1 MTSTLST
8 HLVLATLWALL
19 IALFAVPCII
29 YIAHSKNLFDA
40 PNGRSVHTRPT
51 PRLGGVAVLAGFL
64 SALTIFAPLDHGVQ
78 HLLAGCILLFFVGL
92 KDDLVTVSVAKK
104 FIGQLLAT
112 GIVMLMA
119 DVRVTSFQ
127 GLLGIGTLPV
137 GISYGFTFVAI
148 VGITNAINLIDGLD
162 GLAGTIVMIIT
173 STFGYYFYQYGGP
186 DFSNYAFVAV
196 CLLGGMLGFLRY
208 NFHRANIFMGDTG
221 SLVCGF
227 IVSILAI
234 QFIEMGNTPG
244 QPLGEVAPA
253 VALGILFVPL
263 FDTSRVFLVR
273 MLAGRSPFSPDRNH
287 VHHRLLA
294 LGFSQ
299 ISTVLLLGL
308 LNVGVILSVINF
320 AYLGSLVLIS
330 GLIGLGIVLS
340 VVLSVSQ
347 SRLGRRQVV
356 AASLYKREMVRQN

>member
-1 MTSTLST
+1 MNSTLSI
-8 HLVLATLWALL
+8 HLILAALWALL
-19 IALFAVPCII
+19 IAIFAVPSII
-29 YIAHSKNLFDA
+29 YIAHTKHLFDA
-40 PNGRSVHTRPT
+40 PNARSVHTQPT

-112 GIVMLMA
+112 GVVMLMA
-119 DVRVTSFQ
+119 DVRITSFQ
-127 GLLGIGTLPV
+127 GILGIGTLPL

-162 GLAGTIVMIIT
+162 GLAGTIVLIIS
-173 STFGYYFYQYGGP
+173 STLCYYFYQYGGP
-186 DFSNYAFVAV
+186 EFSNYAFVAV
-196 CLLGGMLGFLRY
+196 CLMGGILGFLRY

-234 QFIEMGNTPG
+234 QFIELGNTPG
-244 QPLGEVAPA
+244 QTLGDASPA

-263 FDTSRVFLVR
+263 FDTARVFLLR
-273 MLAGRSPFSPDRNH
+273 MSAGKSPFTPDRNH
-287 VHHRLLA
+287 IHHRMLA
-294 LGFSQ
+294 LGLSQ
-299 ISTVLLLGL
+299 ISTVLLLGI
-308 LNVGVILSVINF
+308 LNVAVIVAVISF

-330 GLIGLGIVLS
+330 GLISLGITLS
-340 VVLSVSQ
+340 ILLSVSQ
-347 SRLGRRQVV
+347 AHIARRQAIVV
-356 AASLYKREMVRQN
+356 

>member
-1 MTSTLST
+1 MNFTLSIN
-8 HLVLATLWALL
+8 LVLAALWALL
-19 IALFAVPCII
+19 IAIFAVPSII
-29 YIAHSKNLFDA
+29 YIAHHKNLFDA
-40 PNGRSVHTRPT
+40 PNNRSVHTQPT

-64 SALTIFAPLDHGVQ
+64 SALTIFAPLSHGVQ

-112 GIVMLMA
+112 GVVMLMA
-119 DVRVTSFQ
+119 DVRITSFQ
-127 GLLGIGTLPV
+127 GLLGIGTLPI
-137 GISYGFTFVAI
+137 GLSYGFTFVAI

-162 GLAGTIVMIIT
+162 GLAGTIVLII
-173 STFGYYFYQYGGP
+173 SSALGYYFYQYGGP
-186 DFSNYAFVAV
+186 DFSNYAFVAA
-196 CLLGGMLGFLRY
+196 CLMGGMLGFLRY

-244 QPLGEVAPA
+244 QPLGAASPA

-263 FDTSRVFLVR
+263 FDTARVFLLR
-273 MLAGRSPFSPDRNH
+273 MLAGKSPFTPDRNH
-287 VHHRLLA
+287 IHHRVLA

-299 ISTVLLLGL
+299 INTVLLLGL
-308 LNVGVILSVINF
+308 LNVMVITAVINF
-320 AYLGSLVLIS
+320 AYLGSLVLIG
-330 GLIGLGIVLS
+330 GLVSLGIILS
-340 VVLSVSQ
+340 LLVSI
-347 SRLGRRQVV
+347 LHGYVTRRQAVPV
-356 AASLYKREMVRQN
+356 

>member
-1 MTSTLST
+1 MNSTLSI
-8 HLVLATLWALL
+8 HLILAALWALL
-19 IALFAVPCII
+19 IAIFAVPSIV
-29 YIAHSKNLFDA
+29 YIAHTKHLFDA
-40 PNGRSVHTRPT
+40 PNNRSVHTQPT
-51 PRLGGVAVLAGFL
+51 PRLGGVAVLAGFM

-119 DVRVTSFQ
+119 DVRITSFQ
-127 GLLGIGTLPV
+127 GLLGIGTLPI

-162 GLAGTIVMIIT
+162 GLAGTIVVIISGT
-173 STFGYYFYQYGGP
+173 LGYYFYQYGGP
-186 DFSNYAFVAV
+186 SSNYAFVAV
-196 CLLGGMLGFLRY
+196 CLMGGILGFLRY

-234 QFIEMGNTPG
+234 QFIELGHAPG
-244 QPLGEVAPA
+244 QPLGSASPA

-263 FDTSRVFLVR
+263 FDTARVFLLR
-273 MLAGRSPFSPDRNH
+273 MAAGQSPFTPDRNH
-287 VHHRLLA
+287 IHHRVLA

-299 ISTVLLLGL
+299 ISTVLLLGS
-308 LNVGVILSVINF
+308 LNIIVIVAVISF
-320 AYLGSLVLIS
+320 AYMGSLVLIG
-330 GLIGLGIVLS
+330 GLISLGIALS
-340 VVLSVSQ
+340 LLLSISQ
-347 SRLGRRQVV
+347 NYAARKQAV
-356 AASLYKREMVRQN
+356 AV